1 VTASVKNESARPL
14 SVGLRAARANL
25 VPALVIQACVVA
37 VVLAYY
43 FHPPARA
50 WLARLAEL
58 KREGGYLFS
67 FAAGALAGGLLPE
80 LLKVAVFQR
89 WRVRRENL
97 SDLLFGCCFW
107 GLMGMAVDGVYR
119 AQAVMFGPQV
129 DFITVFKKTLVDQF
143 AFTPFV
149 SIPLTVA
156 VLEWKQQGYRLAGL
170 SRVFGL
176 RFYKQKI
183 FPTVVSALGFWL
195 PVVVLIYC
203 LPPLLQFPLFTLAL
217 TLWVLII
224 TWISLAQLEAAP
236 EG

>member
-1 VTASVKNESARPL
+1 MKNERPL
-14 SVGLRAARANL
+14 AVGLRAARANL
-25 VPALVIQACVVA
+25 APALVIQACVVA
-37 VVLAYY
+37 IVLAYY
-43 FHPPARA
+43 FHPQARA
-50 WLARLAEL
+50 WLARLAEA

-67 FAAGALAGGLLPE
+67 LAAGAVAGGLLPE
-80 LLKVAVFQR
+80 LLKVSVFQR

-97 SDLLFGCCFW
+97 GELLFGCCFW
-107 GLMGMAVDGVYR
+107 GLMGMLVDGVYR
-119 AQAVMFGPQV
+119 AQAAMFGPQV
-129 DFITVFKKTLVDQF
+129 DFITVFKKTLLDQF

-156 VLEWKQQGYRLAGL
+156 VFEWKHQGYQFAGL

-183 FPTVVSALGFWL
+183 LPTAVSALGFWL
-195 PVVVLIYC
+195 PVVILIYC

-224 TWISLAQLEAAP
+224 TWISLAQKEAAA
-236 EG
+236 ES

>member
-1 VTASVKNESARPL
+1 MKNERPL
-14 SVGLRAARANL
+14 AVGLRAARANL
-25 VPALVIQACVVA
+25 IPALVIQACVVA
-37 VVLAYY
+37 IVLTYY

-50 WLARLAEL
+50 WLARLAEA

-67 FAAGALAGGLLPE
+67 LAAGALAGGLLPE

-89 WRVRRENL
+89 RRVRRENL
-97 SDLLFGCCFW
+97 YDLLFGCCYW
-107 GLMGMAVDGVYR
+107 GLMAMVVDGVYR
-119 AQAVMFGPQV
+119 AQAVIFGPQV
-129 DFITVFKKTLVDQF
+129 DFATVFKKTLVDQF

-149 SIPLTVA
+149 TIPLTVA
-156 VLEWKQQGYRLAGL
+156 VLEWKHQGYRPAGL

-176 RFYKQKI
+176 RFYQQKV

-195 PVVVLIYC
+195 PVVILIYC

-224 TWISLAQLEAAP
+224 TWISLAQLEAAA
-236 EG
+236 ER